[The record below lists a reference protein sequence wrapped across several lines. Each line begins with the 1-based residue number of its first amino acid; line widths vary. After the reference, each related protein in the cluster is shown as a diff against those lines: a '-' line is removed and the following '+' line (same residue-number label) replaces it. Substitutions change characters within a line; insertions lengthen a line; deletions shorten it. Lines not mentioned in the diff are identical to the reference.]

1 MPSLY
6 GSESLIGHKSRV
18 RFKYIAKSAKMRKYS
33 APLTKAVSY
42 LRENCKPSTLI
53 GYVKDQYYCE
63 GGFHDEP
70 RFSFLKFNRL
80 VDSLQNFEYEYN
92 YKQRC

>member
-1 MPSLY
+1 MFCHFLA
-6 GSESLIGHKSRV
+6 SEGGH
-18 RFKYIAKSAKMRKYS
+18 
-33 APLTKAVSY
+33 PTWE
-42 LRENCKPSTLI
+42 ENSTEKNTRMQ
-53 GYVKDQYYCE
+53 GPFFYCE

-92 YKQRC
+92 YKKRS